1 MTEETQQNQ
10 VQALLMQLAGAEILN
25 KLVERTMATLTEAD
39 YRRLADA
46 IISGHVEKLTKTGI
60 GYDVE
65 RQLQAQF
72 WNSHPVKDLSAAYE
86 SRIIAAVRQAFE
98 SMLDRIAAEV
108 ASNWSKPV
116 LQKIRTSFDEALEKN
131 R

>member
-116 LQKIRTSFDEALEKN
+116 LQKDRKSVV
-131 R
+131 